1 MITYKLGQTDLITN
15 TPKCIVRSDGVS
27 IPFAPD
33 NTDYATYLQWISEG
47 NEPLPADEVT
57 E

>member
-1 MITYKLGQTDLITN
+1 MITYQLGQNDLVTN

-33 NTDYATYLQWISEG
+33 NTDYQAYLAWLAEG
-47 NEPLPADEVT
+47 NTPTPADEGN
-57 E
+57 